1 MKYIIVL
8 GNRTRD
14 IMEKRVNRAL
24 KEFYSSPHEYVYD
37 SVRSIP
43 AKMLL
48 FSGGSSDGFSKPEG
62 AIMMNDFALSKG
74 VDKKFITIE
83 DKSRTTVENLINCKM
98 ILDRNYRKRECF
110 SSGCLPKL
118 TICTSTFHIRR
129 VIVLAKMILPEYELS
144 FIHTDEKVSDKK
156 QQHEWNL
163 LLSYLASETKKYMH
177 VG

>member
-1 MKYIIVL
+1 
-8 GNRTRD
+8 
-14 IMEKRVNRAL
+14 MEKRVNRAL
-24 KEFYSSPHEYVYD
+24 KEFYSSPNEYVYD

-43 AKMLL
+43 TKMLL
-48 FSGGSSDGFSKPEG
+48 FSGGSSDGISKPEG

-74 VDKKFITIE
+74 VDKKFMTIE

-129 VIVLAKMILPEYELS
+129 VIVLAK
-144 FIHTDEKVSDKK
+144 
-156 QQHEWNL
+156 
-163 LLSYLASETKKYMH
+163 
-177 VG
+177 